1 MYLARSYRSA
11 PLTFIQKHEKVW
23 TTIGAPHKL
32 YNSAHVNYV
41 SNAQR
46 NRWVRE
52 GREADKAPERKRQ
65 RTNDSSLYYEP
76 FGSAVAGPSSSPSPP
91 SSFSLSPDP
100 FISIAAE
107 NANADT
113 MDCAGNMQANINQ
126 IIMQDKTQDKA
137 VVSTKDTYEGKGK
150 GKATST
156 NNPHPYR
163 NDAEAIPPDLSD
175 RMITDPTTFS
185 YDKGFQL
192 SNSKKQVTVNQS
204 AFKFIDVAP
213 STVKAKS
220 DDTDVADNPVDTFS
234 TTNNNT
240 EMADTRP
247 TRPTADVEAAH
258 ALLGFGMAGR
268 VA

>member
-1 MYLARSYRSA
+1 
-11 PLTFIQKHEKVW
+11 VW

-52 GREADKAPERKRQ
+52 GREADKAPDRKRQ
-65 RTNDSSLYYEP
+65 RTNESSLYYEP
-76 FGSAVAGPSSSPSPP
+76 FGSAVAGPSSSPSTP

-113 MDCAGNMQANINQ
+113 MDCSGNLQANINQ
-126 IIMQDKTQDKA
+126 IIAQDKTQDKA

-156 NNPHPYR
+156 NNRHPYR
-163 NDAEAIPPDLSD
+163 NDTQAISPDLFD
-175 RMITDPTTFS
+175 RMIEDPTTFS
-185 YDKGFQL
+185 YDKGFQR
-192 SNSKKQVTVNQS
+192 SNSKNHVTVNQS
-204 AFKFIDVAP
+204 DLMFIDVAP
-213 STVKAKS
+213 PTVKAKS
-220 DDTDVADNPVDTFS
+220 DDTDVADNLVDAFS
-234 TTNNNT
+234 TTNNDT
-240 EMADTRP
+240 EMADAKT